1 MCCLKLAPTD
11 FYQSL
16 SFKYSGF
23 GIDVEIPMQIWRQKF
38 KAREVEVSYKPR
50 TRLEGKSITM
60 IDGIKIVYYMVS
72 FRLFYRLFK

>member
-1 MCCLKLAPTD
+1 MEDIL
-11 FYQSL
+11 
-16 SFKYSGF
+16 GF
-23 GIDVEIPMQIWRQKF
+23 SSKNLLDQEKQL